1 MVRRLAYSANPSS
14 EGLHLLIGIF
24 RRWPTTR
31 REPRMQPPLQNGP
44 PAAVTRPPAALAVP
58 EGVPALKTLSASAG
72 SDGSPWTTELLTI
85 AVVRHQALPAA
96 RDAI

>member
-14 EGLHLLIGIF
+14 EGLHLPIGIF

-44 PAAVTRPPAALAVP
+44 PAAVARPPAVPVVP
-58 EGVPALKTLSASAG
+58 EGVPALKTLSAG
-72 SDGSPWTTELLTI
+72 SDGSLWTTELLMI
-85 AVVRHQALPAA
+85 PVVRHQALPAA